1 MKLNRLTLQ
10 NFKGVESLTVEPQG
24 ANMVIRGENG
34 TGKTSLADAYA
45 WVVFGKSFTGDS
57 IEPEIKRRDP
67 ETGVTPNDGGV
78 VHAVEVEL
86 KLDCV
91 GLMKLRKEYVEKWEK
106 KRGAA
111 ESEFRGHTTNYY
123 INEVPLQKK
132 EYDKKVGEIIPEEAG
147 RLLSMPLY
155 FCTNLKWQE
164 RRKILMDMSG
174 EVPDADLLESDDFV
188 PLKSLMGNN
197 TIDEYRKSLKA
208 RMKKVNEELKTIPAR
223 IDELSQ
229 VDISGTDDINEVE
242 KEFSELQTKRGLKA
256 AEIARLEN
264 GGEAA
269 EVRKKLSEA
278 EAAITKFK
286 ANFEA
291 EYTKKTGEAES
302 TVRGCVAEVERLG
315 EEMTR
320 IQSKVNQL
328 ETINATTDAQAQK
341 LREEWGVENAKEA
354 NIDISD
360 TCPCCGQKL
369 PQDKL
374 EEAREK
380 VLADFNRRKS
390 ETLTEITAKGKRM
403 MEQKAR
409 NIEEIETGKAKLEE
423 LTRRVSELAD
433 KKAAAEKLISEA
445 VEPDVT
451 TSDEYWNLKNAK
463 AALEEKIA
471 ALEQGDNSQELETA
485 RQELAA
491 IDADLAA
498 NNEKRAAIQQAES
511 VERRKGEL
519 AAREKELGKMYS
531 ELEMFLDLAEKF
543 VRAKVKLTEDAI
555 NNHFKFVR
563 FTMFRQQING
573 GLEECC
579 EPTIG
584 GVPFGVGLNTGNEMK
599 AALDILNA
607 LSEHFK
613 LHLPVIID
621 NCESYTSESIIPIEN
636 QLIRLVVSEGQ
647 KKLSIEVEGQE
658 RQEVAAI
665 SREAK

>member
-1 MKLNRLTLQ
+1 MLLD
-10 NFKGVESLTVEPQG
+10 
-24 ANMVIRGENG
+24 
-34 TGKTSLADAYA
+34 GKT
-45 WVVFGKSFTGDS
+45 
-57 IEPEIKRRDP
+57 I
-67 ETGVTPNDGGV
+67 
-78 VHAVEVEL
+78 
-86 KLDCV
+86 
-91 GLMKLRKEYVEKWEK
+91 
-106 KRGAA
+106 
-111 ESEFRGHTTNYY
+111 
-123 INEVPLQKK
+123 
-132 EYDKKVGEIIPEEAG
+132 
-147 RLLSMPLY
+147 
-155 FCTNLKWQE
+155 
-164 RRKILMDMSG
+164 
-174 EVPDADLLESDDFV
+174 DD
-188 PLKSLMGNN
+188 
-197 TIDEYRKSLKA
+197 YRKTVKA
-208 RMKKVNEELKTIPAR
+208 QMKKVNDELKTIPAR
-223 IDELSQ
+223 IDELAQ
-229 VDISGTDDINEVE
+229 VEVAAGSSTKENIIEKLNILRGKRQEAAAKIS
-242 KEFSELQTKRGLKA
+242 
-256 AEIARLEN
+256 RLEN

-269 EVRKKLSEA
+269 EVRKKLAEA

-302 TVRGCVAEVERLG
+302 TVRGFVAEVERLG

-320 IQSKVNQL
+320 IQGKVSQL

-380 VLADFNRRKS
+380 ALADFNRRKS

-403 MEQKAR
+403 MEQKNR

-423 LTRRVSELAD
+423 LTQRVSELAD
-433 KKAAAEKLISEA
+433 KKAAAEKLILEA

-451 TSDEYWNLKNAK
+451 TSDEYWNLKNTK

-471 ALEQGDNSQELETA
+471 ALEQGDNSKELEA
-485 RQELAA
+485 AKQELAL
-491 IDADLAA
+491 IDADIAA
-498 NNEKRAAIQQAES
+498 DNEKLAAIQQAES
-511 VERRKGEL
+511 VKKRKGEL
-519 AAREKELGKMYS
+519 AAREKELGEIYTN
-531 ELEMFLDLAEKF
+531 LEKNLDLAEKF

-555 NNHFKFVR
+555 NSHFKFVR

-579 EPTIG
+579 EPTID

-647 KKLSIEVEGQE
+647 KELSIEVEGQE
-658 RQEVAAI
+658 RQEVTAI
-665 SREAK
+665 SREVK